1 MGTIAPHSPT
11 PVVPP
16 HQGKRPLGAG
26 TVDVSLVARARPT
39 TSSEHQLLPVLP
51 ALGPLFPWG
60 GLRRGSVVVVDL
72 GDGTS
77 GGTSGAPGAPGS
89 AGGATTLAFALLAA
103 ASAASWCAAVGPAD
117 PGVVALAEL
126 GVDLDHL
133 VLVPDPGSRWP
144 DVAATL
150 FDGIDVVLVCPPG
163 PVRPGAARRLVA
175 RARERGTVLV
185 VLARARPWPDGP
197 DIRLTVGAGAWR
209 GTDSG
214 HGRLTERQVEVTATG
229 RRSAARVVRA
239 ALWLPTPAGSVAPT

>member
-103 ASAASWCAAVGPAD
+103 ASAA
-117 PGVVALAEL
+117 
-126 GVDLDHL
+126 
-133 VLVPDPGSRWP
+133 
-144 DVAATL
+144 
-150 FDGIDVVLVCPPG
+150 
-163 PVRPGAARRLVA
+163 
-175 RARERGTVLV
+175 
-185 VLARARPWPDGP
+185 
-197 DIRLTVGAGAWR
+197 
-209 GTDSG
+209 
-214 HGRLTERQVEVTATG
+214 
-229 RRSAARVVRA
+229 
-239 ALWLPTPAGSVAPT
+239 